1 MSPSIFTKVPDE
13 SPKGA
18 EIEKARRAAAEF
30 GVKPQPTEFKVKEA
44 NGELLPEPLL
54 TENPNRFVVFPIQ
67 HHDVWAMYVGWCW
80 WWWVLGGSWPP
91 PTTIN
96 GSHGP

>member
-67 HHDVWAMYVGWCW
+67 HHDVRSRAA
-80 WWWVLGGSWPP
+80 L
-91 PTTIN
+91 PT
-96 GSHGP
+96 PRAPRRKPRPFL